1 MRRLLPVLLV
11 LAAVGACAHVARS
24 AKPGA
29 GMAPECMPVYGAC
42 VLFEGSMR
50 ASMPQV
56 REAFEHAAA
65 LWKTDPWA
73 LRGWTLST
81 IVTLRSGQGMT
92 ITSGTD
98 VNLDGNNTDRPNLV
112 GDPSLSHGRSRD
124 ELIAAW
130 FNTAAFV
137 AAAPGLDGNAS
148 RNFLDGPGSRNV
160 DIGLFR
166 DFKLKGDV
174 TLQIRAEATNA
185 LNIVNL
191 NNPGT
196 SLNAPAT
203 FGKISGA
210 GDMRELQLGMRLS
223 F

>member
-73 LRGWTLST
+73 LRGWTVVFHGMAPLGWGDIWFWGLTQPPLRRIDVVFEMPQCPALVLVHEWGHVALRTGGHEDARYATEVILANLS
-81 IVTLRSGQGMT
+81 
-92 ITSGTD
+92 D
-98 VNLDGNNTDRPNLV
+98 VPGC
-112 GDPSLSHGRSRD
+112 
-124 ELIAAW
+124 
-130 FNTAAFV
+130 
-137 AAAPGLDGNAS
+137 AP
-148 RNFLDGPGSRNV
+148 
-160 DIGLFR
+160 
-166 DFKLKGDV
+166 
-174 TLQIRAEATNA
+174 
-185 LNIVNL
+185 
-191 NNPGT
+191 
-196 SLNAPAT
+196 
-203 FGKISGA
+203 
-210 GDMRELQLGMRLS
+210 
-223 F
+223 